1 MQTVCPENKDGKGE
15 GIGKMFEVTSFGEI
29 MLRLSPPGYQRI
41 LQATSFDINFG
52 GAEANVVVAL
62 SNIGVR
68 TSYVTLLP
76 PNLLGDATVNFLRR
90 YGVDTSY
97 IKRKGKRLGIYFL
110 EKGVGQRASSVV
122 YDRADSAINEIQ
134 PGDIDWEDILKKTK
148 IFFST
153 GITAALSQNVL
164 NELKMAFKTAKNAGA
179 KVAFDINY
187 RSKLWS
193 YDRANEVISELMP
206 YVDILIT
213 NEEHVRRV
221 LKIHM
226 EDKYFEGIDL
236 TTDGQKVLFERLQAK
251 YQNLERIIL
260 AARRSISASKNIFF
274 AYAKGEDGNI
284 VFSQKRE
291 IEVIDR
297 VGAGDAFTA
306 GVLYSILRGLESTQM
321 LEVATYMCA
330 LKHTVEG
337 DSLIVTEDEIKQAL
351 SQDGSGMMKR

>member
-1 MQTVCPENKDGKGE
+1 M
-15 GIGKMFEVTSFGEI
+15 
-29 MLRLSPPGYQRI
+29 
-41 LQATSFDINFG
+41 
-52 GAEANVVVAL
+52 GA
-62 SNIGVR
+62 
-68 TSYVTLLP
+68 
-76 PNLLGDATVNFLRR
+76 DF
-90 YGVDTSY
+90 
-97 IKRKGKRLGIYFL
+97 
-110 EKGVGQRASSVV
+110 
-122 YDRADSAINEIQ
+122 
-134 PGDIDWEDILKKTK
+134 KKTK

-221 LKIHM
+221 LKIEM

-236 TTDGQKVLFERLQAK
+236 TVDGQKVLFERLQTK

-274 AYAKGEDGNI
+274 AYTKDENGNI
-284 VFSQKRE
+284 VFSEKRE
-291 IEVIDR
+291 IEIVDR

-306 GVLYSILRGLESTQM
+306 GVLYSILRGIETTQM

-337 DSLIVTEDEIKQAL
+337 DSLIVTEDEIKQVFWK
-351 SQDGSGMMKR
+351 DGSGMMKR

>member
-1 MQTVCPENKDGKGE
+1 
-15 GIGKMFEVTSFGEI
+15 MFELTSFGEI
-29 MLRLSPPGYQRI
+29 MLRLSPPGYQRFV
-41 LQATSFDINFG
+41 QATSFDINFG

-62 SNIGVR
+62 SNIGVK

-76 PNLLGDATVNFLRR
+76 QNPLGDATINFLRR

-97 IKRKGKRLGIYFL
+97 IKRKGRRLGIYFL

-122 YDRADSAINEIQ
+122 YDRSDSAINEIQ
-134 PGDIDWEDILKKTK
+134 PGDIEWEQILKKTK

-221 LKIHM
+221 LKIEM

-236 TTDGQKVLFERLQAK
+236 TVDGQKVLFERLQTK

-274 AYAKGEDGNI
+274 AYTKDENGNI
-284 VFSQKRE
+284 VFSEKRE
-291 IEVIDR
+291 IEIVDR

-306 GVLYSILRGLESTQM
+306 GVLYSILRGIETTQM

-337 DSLIVTEDEIKQAL
+337 DSLIVTEDEIKQVFWK
-351 SQDGSGMMKR
+351 DGSGMMKR